1 VSYFAEFRD
10 VIKRE
15 ENAISH
21 ELVVMQDQLTD
32 FNSLLEMLKSLETQC
47 NIVVKMQ
54 SKPSAKE
61 EMDKQLK
68 VLHSEYK
75 MYSMK
80 KVKI

>member
-1 VSYFAEFRD
+1 MSYFAEFRD

-32 FNSLLEMLKSLETQC
+32 FNSLLEMLKPLETQC
-47 NIVVKMQ
+47 NIVIKMQ

-61 EMDKQLK
+61 EMDNQLK